1 MLLSKAFIGQKAEEL
16 NFNRDTLEKVFR
28 LTEILNFLNTDT
40 LMKDCLALKGGTAI
54 NLTIFDLPRLS
65 VDIDLDF
72 TQNIGREE
80 MLNVRESLK
89 TTLQK
94 YMNANGYD
102 LSPKSKFPHALDSF
116 VFSYTNC
123 GSVKDNIKVEINYS
137 LRTHILPVERIK
149 ADVLGQTVEVR
160 RLAKIELFASKIVAL
175 LSRTAPR
182 DLYDIHNM
190 IRQNVFPAEEKEL
203 LKKSVV
209 FYRALN
215 DQAAKTFDLSV
226 VDALRPYEIKTMLL
240 PVIHRK
246 EFVDL
251 PLMKQTVKEYLSDL
265 LIPTDEEQA
274 FLRDFA
280 DKRYSPEKLFSD
292 TDILSRIRFHPMV
305 EWKIAS
311 AKKMRN

>member
-16 NFNRDTLEKVFR
+16 NFNRDTLEKVVR
-28 LTEILNFLNTDT
+28 LTEILNFLNADT
-40 LMKDCLALKGGTAI
+40 LMKDSLALKGGTAI

-80 MLNVRESLK
+80 MLNVRKSLK

-94 YMNANGYD
+94 YMNANDYD

-116 VFSYTNC
+116 VFSYMNC
-123 GSVKDNIKVEINYS
+123 GGVKDNIKVEINYS

-149 ADVLGQTVEVR
+149 ADVLGQTVEVC
-160 RLAKIELFASKIVAL
+160 RLAKTELFASKIVAL

-215 DQAAKTFDLSV
+215 DQAAETFDLSV
-226 VDALRPYEIKTMLL
+226 IDALRPYEIKTMLL

-251 PLMKQTVKEYLSDL
+251 PQMKQTVKEYLSDL
-265 LIPTDEEQA
+265 LIPTNEEQE

-280 DKRYSPEKLFSD
+280 NKRYSPEKLFFD
-292 TDILSRIRFHPMV
+292 TNILDRIRSHPMV
-305 EWKIAS
+305 EWK
-311 AKKMRN
+311 MRK

>member
-1 MLLSKAFIGQKAEEL
+1 MLDKAFIGQKAEEL

-28 LTEILNFLNTDT
+28 LTDILTFLNTDALT
-40 LMKDCLALKGGTAI
+40 KDCLALKGGTAI

-94 YMNANGYD
+94 YMSANGYE

-123 GSVKDNIKVEINYS
+123 GGVKDNIKVEINYS
-137 LRTHILPVERIK
+137 LRAHILPVEQVNTT
-149 ADVLGQTVEVR
+149 VLGKTVCVR
-160 RLAKIELFASKIVAL
+160 RLAKAELFASKIVAL

-190 IRQNVFPAEEKEL
+190 IKQSVFSAEEKEL
-203 LKKSVV
+203 LKKCVV

-215 DQAAKTFDLSV
+215 DNAADTFDLSV
-226 VDALRPYEIKTMLL
+226 IDALRPYEIKTMLL

-251 PLMKQTVKEYLSDL
+251 PQMKQNVKEYLSDL
-265 LIPTDEEQA
+265 LTLTAEERA
-274 FLRDFA
+274 FLSDFA
-280 DKRYSPEKLFSD
+280 NKRYSPEKLFPD
-292 TDILSRIRFHPMV
+292 PDIRARIQNHPMV
-305 EWKIAS
+305 EWK
-311 AKKMRN
+311 MRKGYTKD

>member
-1 MLLSKAFIGQKAEEL
+1 MLDKAFIGQKAEEL

-28 LTEILNFLNTDT
+28 LTEILTFLNTDT
-40 LMKDCLALKGGTAI
+40 LTKDCLALKGGTAI

-80 MLNVRESLK
+80 MLKVRENLK

-94 YMNANGYD
+94 YMTANGYD

-116 VFSYTNC
+116 VFTYTNC
-123 GSVKDNIKVEINYS
+123 GGVKDNIKVEINYS
-137 LRTHILPVERIK
+137 LRAHILPVERIETT
-149 ADVLGQTVEVR
+149 VLGKAFGVR
-160 RLAKIELFASKIVAL
+160 RLAKAELFASKIVAL

-182 DLYDIHNM
+182 DLYDIHN
-190 IRQNVFPAEEKEL
+190 IIKQGVFSDDEKEL
-203 LKKSVV
+203 LKKCAV

-215 DQAAKTFDLSV
+215 DNAGDTFDLSV
-226 VDALRPYEIKTMLL
+226 IDALKPYEIKTMLL

-251 PLMKQTVKEYLSDL
+251 PQMKQTVKEYLSDL
-265 LIPTDEEQA
+265 LTLNDEEQA
-274 FLRDFA
+274 FLLDFA
-280 DKRYSPEKLFSD
+280 NKRYSPEKLFSD
-292 TDILSRIRFHPMV
+292 TDILDRIQSHPMV
-305 EWKIAS
+305 EWKM
-311 AKKMRN
+311 KT

>member
-16 NFNRDTLEKVFR
+16 NFNRDTLEKVVR
-28 LTEILNFLNTDT
+28 LTEILNFLNADT
-40 LMKDCLALKGGTAI
+40 LTKDCLALKGGTAI

-72 TQNIGREE
+72 TQNTEREE
-80 MLNVRESLK
+80 MLNVRKSLK

-102 LSPKSKFPHALDSF
+102 LSQKSKFPHALDSF

-123 GSVKDNIKVEINYS
+123 GGVKDNIKVEINYS
-137 LRTHILPVERIK
+137 LRAHILPVERVK

-160 RLAKIELFASKIVAL
+160 RLAKTELFASKIVAL

-215 DQAAKTFDLSV
+215 DQAAETFDLSV
-226 VDALRPYEIKTMLL
+226 IDALRPYEIKTMLL

-265 LIPTDEEQA
+265 LIPTNEEQE

-280 DKRYSPEKLFSD
+280 NKRYSPEKLFSD
-292 TDILSRIRFHPMV
+292 TDILDRIRSHPMV
-305 EWKIAS
+305 EWK
-311 AKKMRN
+311 MRE